1 MRVGK
6 IERKTNETNITLS
19 LCLDGK
25 GENQINTGCGFF
37 DHMLTLFAS
46 HSGYDLNVFCKGDV
60 EVDYHHTVEDVGIAL
75 GQAFFAAIGD
85 KKGICRYGDII
96 LPMDETLIL
105 CALDISGRDY
115 LAFDSSFPSSKVGD
129 FDTELCEE
137 FFRAF
142 VRECGITLHIR
153 QLAGSNSHHI
163 IEGTFKAVA
172 RVLSKGVSIDEKYK
186 DEIPSTKGVI

>member
-1 MRVGK
+1 
-6 IERKTNETNITLS
+6 
-19 LCLDGK
+19 
-25 GENQINTGCGFF
+25 
-37 DHMLTLFAS
+37 MLTLFAS

-60 EVDYHHTVEDVGIAL
+60 EVDYHHTVEDIGIAL
-75 GQAFFAAIGD
+75 GQAFFAALGD

-142 VRECGITLHIR
+142 VRCAGITLHIKKM
-153 QLAGSNSHHI
+153 AGTNTHHI
-163 IEGTFKAVA
+163 IEGIFKAFA
-172 RVLSKGVSIDEKYK
+172 RALAKATKIDESKKDVIPSSKGVI
-186 DEIPSTKGVI
+186 

>member
-6 IERKTNETNITLS
+6 IERKTNETDISLS

-25 GENQINTGCGFF
+25 GEHQINTGCGFF

-60 EVDYHHTVEDVGIAL
+60 EVDYHHTVEDIGIAL
-75 GQAFFAAIGD
+75 GQAFFAALGD

-142 VRECGITLHIR
+142 VRCAGITLHIKKM
-153 QLAGSNSHHI
+153 AGTNTHHI
-163 IEGTFKAVA
+163 IEGIFKAFA
-172 RVLSKGVSIDEKYK
+172 RALAKATKIDESKKDVIPSSKGVI
-186 DEIPSTKGVI
+186 

>member
-46 HSGYDLNVFCKGDV
+46 HSGYDLNVYCKGDV

-75 GQAFFAAIGD
+75 GQAFFAALGD

-142 VRECGITLHIR
+142 VRCAGITLHIKKM
-153 QLAGSNSHHI
+153 AGTNTHHI
-163 IEGTFKAVA
+163 IEGIFKAFA
-172 RVLSKGVSIDEKYK
+172 RALAKATKIDESKKDVIPSSKGVI
-186 DEIPSTKGVI
+186 